1 MPSLNSPELQGW
13 ASDKAL
19 QRDRRPAAGLHFH
32 PSGHWEYGQVSRM
45 KHGPGSTVEVVSA
58 LGATYRGE
66 LSFIVGRAPAAEA
79 EA

>member
-1 MPSLNSPELQGW
+1 M
-13 ASDKAL
+13 
-19 QRDRRPAAGLHFH
+19 
-32 PSGHWEYGQVSRM
+32 SRM